1 MCSIG
6 DLNSTIALVKR
17 FAKNGEQVLVQSS
30 LDLPSNYIAGK
41 LSISENNAVHVKQL
55 GSRFES
61 YEQGLTYVN
70 VWWVSPKL

>member
-1 MCSIG
+1 MCAIG

-41 LSISENNAVHVKQL
+41 LSISKNNAVHVKQL
-55 GSRFES
+55 GSR
-61 YEQGLTYVN
+61 YR
-70 VWWVSPKL
+70 KL